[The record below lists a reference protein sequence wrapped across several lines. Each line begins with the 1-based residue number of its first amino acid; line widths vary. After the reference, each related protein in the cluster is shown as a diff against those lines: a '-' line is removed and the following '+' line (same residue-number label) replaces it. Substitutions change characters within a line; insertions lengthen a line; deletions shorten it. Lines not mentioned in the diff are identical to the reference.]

1 MYEPIKT
8 CLYFPPKCYKKRQYF
23 FSFSLNMKISFKVL
37 PALTGLLSS
46 SCCVIQLML
55 NFFSISC
62 AGFAVFTPYR
72 GVLSSIT
79 ILLLTYNVYN
89 KGLNNRQALFSV
101 LFSVAF
107 MISPEIVKIINHSPT
122 KSITKSA
129 VYYRF
134 HLDGL
139 GCEACANRIKN
150 TLNQVEWIHDT
161 RVFFDN
167 QTAIVQTITQKD
179 IEQSII
185 EKIKSIDIKYDAQ
198 VLDSWVG
205 YTK

>member
-1 MYEPIKT
+1 
-8 CLYFPPKCYKKRQYF
+8 
-23 FSFSLNMKISFKVL
+23 MKISLKVL

-46 SCCVIQLML
+46 SCCIIQLVL

-62 AGFAVFTPYR
+62 AGFAVLTPYR
-72 GVLSSIT
+72 HVLSSIT
-79 ILLLTYNVYN
+79 VLLLSYNMYN
-89 KGLNNRQALFSV
+89 NGLKNRQALFSL

-107 MISPEIVKIINHSPT
+107 MISPEVVKIVNHLPARINGSKGT
-122 KSITKSA
+122 

-150 TLNQVEWIHDT
+150 TLNQIDWIYDT

-167 QTAIVQTITQKD
+167 QTAIVQTIAQKD
-179 IEQSII
+179 IEQLVI
-185 EKIKSIDIKYDAQ
+185 EKIKSIDFKYDAQ

-205 YTK
+205 YT